1 MQQGRTFSGILIV
14 VVAALALPALSLSA
28 ENRIQLVAKPPKLN
42 GGTATTQAAP
52 AASPAPAATPAPAAS
67 PAPETLPSVAPAAS
81 AAPAAK
87 TGSASPGASV
97 SRPQAG
103 ATAVATSAAE
113 AAGSSVAADP
123 TLVAL
128 GALGASNLYFTYLT
142 LGTVADG
149 YVSGTYEPQVAV
161 SVANE
166 SIFMNTTAMN
176 NLSKM
181 LDSASL
187 AKEDKDVVAYMV
199 KTYDVLINQ
208 AKALVQFISNQKDDG
223 SAYQKHRG
231 EAWKRIVD
239 LFGIK

>member
-1 MQQGRTFSGILIV
+1 MQQGRTFSGFL
-14 VVAALALPALSLSA
+14 VVAVAVLALPALTLSA
-28 ENRIQLVAKPPKLN
+28 ESRVQLVAKPPKLN
-42 GGTATTQAAP
+42 GGVSTQPAAPVDTMPSATP
-52 AASPAPAATPAPAAS
+52 AASPAPGAR
-67 PAPETLPSVAPAAS
+67 S
-81 AAPAAK
+81 AA
-87 TGSASPGASV
+87 PGASV
-97 SRPQAG
+97 SRPAASDTADSS
-103 ATAVATSAAE
+103 ATAVPSDANAP
-113 AAGSSVAADP
+113 AGPADP

-149 YVSGTYEPQVAV
+149 YVGGTYEPQVAI

-166 SIFMNTTAMN
+166 SIFMNTTAMT

-181 LDSASL
+181 MESAPL
-187 AKEDKDVVAYMV
+187 AREDKDVVAYMV
-199 KTYDVLINQ
+199 KTYEILINQ

-223 SAYQKHRG
+223 STYQKYRT

>member
-1 MQQGRTFSGILIV
+1 
-14 VVAALALPALSLSA
+14 VVAAALVLPALSLSA
-28 ENRIQLVAKPPKLN
+28 ESRIQLVAKPPKLN
-42 GGTATTQAAP
+42 GGAATTQTAP
-52 AASPAPAATPAPAAS
+52 AASPVPAATSAPAAS
-67 PAPETLPSVAPAAS
+67 PAPETLPSVAPTAS

-87 TGSASPGASV
+87 AGSSSPGASV
-97 SRPQAG
+97 SRRQAD
-103 ATAVATSAAE
+103 AAAATSAAE

-199 KTYDVLINQ
+199 KTYDVLISQ

-223 SAYQKHRG
+223 STYQKHRG